1 MTGVR
6 MLFRGVLSTTLVA
19 LLAVT
24 GGSVQVDA
32 AVLAAWTPVDVAP
45 SVAHQAGNDASST
58 SASDVAIDGA
68 GDAAGYHVSKASSG
82 DGYVWHDVAV
92 LRPANLDPGSWYGY
106 QCVTGDGKFAAVA
119 VLPGDLINRNEARHW
134 GHPQLHSILWIWVR
148 AGRERIH

>member
-6 MLFRGVLSTTLVA
+6 MLFRGILSTALAA

-24 GGSVQVDA
+24 AGPVQVGS
-32 AVLAAWTPVDVAP
+32 
-45 SVAHQAGNDASST
+45 SVASVWGLSPGVASAVHQAGDRSS
-58 SASDVAIDGA
+58 SMASDVAVDGA
-68 GDAAGYHVSKASSG
+68 GDDAGYHVRIASGS